1 MDNEKR
7 ISKQFIGKRVVSKT
21 GKVFGDVANLL
32 FDTKTGEV
40 LQIALK
46 NTTGYCE
53 GLELEKSKD
62 GEVLLPYG
70 AVVAMQDFLV
80 VAEEDII

>member
-7 ISKQFIGKRVVSKT
+7 SAKQFLGKRVVSKN
-21 GKVFGDVANLL
+21 GKIFGEVANLV
-32 FDTKTGEV
+32 FDIRTGEI
-40 LQIALK
+40 LQMALK

-53 GLELEKSKD
+53 GLDLERTKE
-62 GEVLLPYG
+62 GEILLPFG

-80 VAEEDII
+80 VSEEDII

>member
-53 GLELEKSKD
+53 GLDLEKSKD

>member
-7 ISKQFIGKRVVSKT
+7 SSKQYIGKRVVSKT
-21 GKVFGDVANLL
+21 GKVFGDVSNLI

-53 GLELEKSKD
+53 GLDLEKSKD
-62 GEVLLPYG
+62 GEVLIPFG
-70 AVVAMQDFLV
+70 AVVAMQDFIV

>member
-7 ISKQFIGKRVVSKT
+7 TSKQFVGKRVVSKA
-21 GKVFGDVANLL
+21 GKVFGDVCNLL
-32 FDTKTGEV
+32 FDLKTGEV
-40 LQIALK
+40 LQLALK

-53 GLELEKSKD
+53 GLDLERTKD
-62 GEVLLPYG
+62 GEVLIPFG
-70 AVVAMQDFLV
+70 AVVAMQDFIV

>member
-21 GKVFGDVANLL
+21 GKVFGEVANLL

-53 GLELEKSKD
+53 GLDLEKSKE